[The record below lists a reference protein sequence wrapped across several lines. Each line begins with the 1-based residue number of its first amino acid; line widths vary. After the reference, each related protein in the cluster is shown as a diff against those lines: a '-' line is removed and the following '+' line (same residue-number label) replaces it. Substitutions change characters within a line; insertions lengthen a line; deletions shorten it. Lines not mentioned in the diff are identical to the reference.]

1 MKITDMTDREQI
13 ANELKERLRWL
24 EDNTVDEEYNI
35 REAAAIKQLLRIME
49 PAEPDWDAAYFE
61 PASAEQRFWDTYET
75 RVDIEQEKEKL
86 LTGRLDVEPD
96 LSENILVKTEEGEK
110 KPAQPQKKNLFLYFA
125 THRWAAAAW
134 IAAVLIVVILAS
146 GTVGAYAQSRGG
158 IFHFFDEDENGMDA
172 MISPDET
179 KDERKNINIA
189 MEYKDIDEIPVEYIE
204 DFCFSSVLYQKYN
217 LESIKVLDYHT
228 YVLYKTRY
236 LDDNLN
242 NYIICSQKH
251 YIDQITFV
259 RQANDAYIYAGNEVI
274 EGIEIKYYYNEDDEE
289 NIYVAAFSVSKD
301 YFLIHGNVEAEQI
314 KIAAREIIEEYNENY
329 SLK

>member
-96 LSENILVKTEEGEK
+96 LSENNILIKTEEGEK

-134 IAAVLIVVILAS
+134 IAVVLTVVILAS

-158 IFHFFDEDENGMDA
+158 IFHFFQNDEEGIDAIIIPDDIDDDKDDTNMDKLY
-172 MISPDET
+172 T
-179 KDERKNINIA
+179 NINDIPA
-189 MEYKDIDEIPVEYIE
+189 EYVEN
-204 DFCFSSVLYQKYN
+204 FCFFEDLCNTYN
-217 LESIKVLDYHT
+217 VESIKVLDHHLF
-228 YVLYKTRY
+228 VLYESK
-236 LDDNLN
+236 
-242 NYIICSQKH
+242 YIDSESNKYIVCSQKH
-251 YIDQITFV
+251 YINQITFI
-259 RQANDAYIYAGNEVI
+259 RQMNDEYILTGNEIV
-274 EGIEIKYYYNEDDEE
+274 EGIEVTYYYNENKGDTVHFATFIINKDSFVICGDEE
-289 NIYVAAFSVSKD
+289 AETIAEAAK
-301 YFLIHGNVEAEQI
+301 
-314 KIAAREIIEEYNENY
+314 EIIERYVENY
-329 SLK
+329 N